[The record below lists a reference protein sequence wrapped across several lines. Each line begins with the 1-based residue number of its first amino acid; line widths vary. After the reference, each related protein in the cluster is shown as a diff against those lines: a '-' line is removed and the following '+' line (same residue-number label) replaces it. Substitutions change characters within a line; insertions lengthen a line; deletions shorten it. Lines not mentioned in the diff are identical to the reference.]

1 MHMIQAKVL
10 ASIVE
15 YIQDKTGQE
24 PLMTICTET
33 VDKTLIVGLSFTIG
47 RDYPGMKPE
56 AVRAP

>member
-24 PLMTICTET
+24 PLRTSITEDD
-33 VDKTLIVGLSFTIG
+33 DKTLIVALSFTIG
-47 RDYPGMKPE
+47 RDYPGMKG
-56 AVRAP
+56 AP

>member
-1 MHMIQAKVL
+1 MHIVQAQVL
-10 ASIVE
+10 AHIVE

-33 VDKTLIVGLSFTIG
+33 VEKTLIVGLSFTIG

-56 AVRAP
+56 AVTSP